1 MCTHNSRRSQLCQV
15 WGIILSKIYNI
26 DLKFNSAGTEKT
38 EVNKNILYCFSH
50 IGLEVK
56 GNKIIYEDLSI
67 SLHSK
72 LLDEIQPNKF
82 ISIMT
87 CSDAEKSCP
96 SDSRS
101 IKNISMTYQD
111 PKVFDYK
118 EKEKDEYLK
127 TSKLIA
133 KELNYVLKKLVD
145 SI

>member
-1 MCTHNSRRSQLCQV
+1 
-15 WGIILSKIYNI
+15 
-26 DLKFNSAGTEKT
+26 
-38 EVNKNILYCFSH
+38 
-50 IGLEVK
+50 
-56 GNKIIYEDLSI
+56 
-67 SLHSK
+67 
-72 LLDEIQPNKF
+72 
-82 ISIMT
+82 MT

-111 PKVFDYK
+111 PKVFDYT